1 MLLRVRAL
9 LADRVGEKQLIR
21 FGRQHKMLCPAC
33 GDELTEVKV
42 ADFVVDVC
50 DGGCGGI
57 WFDWFELQRVD
68 EPHEAAGK
76 DLVNTEA
83 GEKRSVD
90 LEKQRRCPR
99 CGDVVL
105 MRHFWSARHEVEVDE
120 CPQCAGFW
128 LDAGELEQ
136 IRGLFETEEDRR
148 NAGIAEFREKF
159 GEELAGMDAEIQTR
173 LEAVLEVTRKYR
185 FLCPSQ
191 FVGKS
196 ADWGVF

>member
-1 MLLRVRAL
+1 
-9 LADRVGEKQLIR
+9 
-21 FGRQHKMLCPAC
+21 MLCPAC
-33 GDELTEVKV
+33 GDELTEVKI

-68 EPHEAAGK
+68 EPHETAGETLTNIEPGAGGTRQAGK
-76 DLVNTEA
+76 
-83 GEKRSVD
+83 
-90 LEKQRRCPR
+90 RRKCPR
-99 CGDVVL
+99 CDDMVL
-105 MRHFWSARHEVEVDE
+105 MQHFWSVKHEVEVDE

-136 IRGLFETEEDRR
+136 VRGLFETEQQRR
-148 NAGIAEFREKF
+148 DAGAAEFKQQF
-159 GEELAGMDAEIQTR
+159 GEEIARMDSENQAK
-173 LEAVLEVTRKYR
+173 LEAVLDVTSKYR

-191 FVGKS
+191 FVGES

>member
-1 MLLRVRAL
+1 MR
-9 LADRVGEKQLIR
+9 
-21 FGRQHKMLCPAC
+21 CPAC
-33 GDELTEVKV
+33 SSELTEVKV

-68 EPHEAAGK
+68 EPHETAGQELLNCRADARAAV
-76 DLVNTEA
+76 DA
-83 GEKRSVD
+83 SKRR
-90 LEKQRRCPR
+90 KCPR
-99 CGDVVL
+99 CDDMVL
-105 MRHFWSARHEVEVDE
+105 MRHFWSVRNEVEVEE
-120 CPQCAGFW
+120 CPKCAGFW

-136 IRGLFETEEDRR
+136 IRGLFETEEQRR
-148 NAGIAEFREKF
+148 NAGMAEFRDKF
-159 GEELAGMDAEIQTR
+159 GDEIAAMDAENQTR

-196 ADWGVF
+196 SDWGVF